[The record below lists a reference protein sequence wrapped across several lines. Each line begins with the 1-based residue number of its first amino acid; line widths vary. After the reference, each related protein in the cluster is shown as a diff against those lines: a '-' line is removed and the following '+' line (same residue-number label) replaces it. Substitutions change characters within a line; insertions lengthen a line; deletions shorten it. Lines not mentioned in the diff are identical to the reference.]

1 MKKSGKGKIAYILQI
16 INIIPL
22 LIFGF
27 LIMLLG
33 TNLFTG
39 SMHSE
44 VEEELSNVSSSLVT
58 MLDALYPGDYR
69 LEGEMSYRLYKGDQD
84 LTNEFSLIDQIRDQ
98 TGLDITLFYK
108 DTRILTT
115 VTDRNGQRIVGTGAP
130 DDVMEQVFKK
140 NKPCFYTKVMIYGTS
155 YFAYYSPISN
165 RDGSVV
171 GILFVGKPSAKV
183 EAAIQSAIYPLIA
196 LDAVLAL
203 IVAVF
208 IFLYTKKFASSV
220 LQIHS
225 FLREVS
231 SGNMNANLDSKVVKR
246 RDELGEIAVSALNM
260 QRSLRTMIDKDALTA
275 LLNRRSGDMRLRKTI
290 EEFVSQ
296 GTPFCVALGDIDLFK
311 KTNDTFGHE
320 CGDLVLKKVSE
331 ILRHHMHGIGFAAR
345 WGGEEFLLVFHQTE
359 LDDAY
364 RSLESLM
371 EKIRALEV
379 DYNGQPIRVTMTFG
393 ITPGGNSDMKDLIRV
408 ADEKLYEGKSA
419 GRNRVVK

>member
-1 MKKSGKGKIAYILQI
+1 MKESGKGKIAYILLA

-33 TNLFTG
+33 TNLFTR

-44 VEEELSNVSSSLVT
+44 VEADLSNVAGSLAT
-58 MLDALYPGDYR
+58 MLDTLYPGDYR
-69 LEGEMSYRLYKGDQD
+69 LEGEMSYQLYKGDQD
-84 LTNEFSLIDQIRDQ
+84 LTGEYSLIDQIREQ
-98 TGLDITLFYK
+98 TGLDITLFYH

-130 DDVMEQVFKK
+130 DDVMQNVFEA
-140 NKPCFYTKVMIYGTS
+140 NEARFYTKVMIFGTS
-155 YFAYYSPISN
+155 YFAYYSPLCN
-165 RDGSVV
+165 QDGSVV
-171 GILFVGKPSAKV
+171 GMLFVGKPSAKV

-196 LDAVLAL
+196 VDAVLAL

-208 IFLYTKKFASSV
+208 IFLYTKKFASDV

-225 FLREVS
+225 FLKEVS
-231 SGNMNANLDSKVVKR
+231 AGNMNARLDSKVVKR
-246 RDELGEIAVSALNM
+246 RDELGEIAISALNM
-260 QRSLRTMIDKDALTA
+260 QRSLRTMIDRDALTS
-275 LLNRRSGDMRLRKTI
+275 LLNRRSGDMRLRKNI

-311 KTNDTFGHE
+311 KVNDTYGHE

-331 ILRHHMHGIGFAAR
+331 TLRNHMHEIGFAAR

-364 RSLESLM
+364 RSLETLM
-371 EKIRALEV
+371 EKIRTLEV
-379 DYNGQPIRVTMTFG
+379 EYNNQLIHVTMTFG
-393 ITPGGNSDMKDLIRV
+393 ITPGSGSDMKDLIRA
-408 ADEKLYEGKSA
+408 ADEKLYNGKTA
-419 GRNRVVK
+419 GRNQVVK